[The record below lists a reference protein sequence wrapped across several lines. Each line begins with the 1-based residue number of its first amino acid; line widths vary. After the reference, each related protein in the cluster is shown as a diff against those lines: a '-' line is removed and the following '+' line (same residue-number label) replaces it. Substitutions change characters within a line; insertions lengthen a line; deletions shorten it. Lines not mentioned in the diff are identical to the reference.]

1 MTSFLQQILTV
12 HLAVFSHASARAPFH
27 VTEPATYYA
36 PVQETVIDHIPAPE
50 PPTVQL
56 SGRCKG
62 VAHNYQR
69 AVAALVSCAALC
81 DCDMRCDYWSY
92 CSAGGARGRGPH
104 QAHCYLYPRHEC
116 TSLLYKG
123 AESPWVT
130 GHYST
135 LSPSCPWLFNK
146 IFLWNGIVL

>member
-1 MTSFLQQILTV
+1 MTSILRQILTI
-12 HLAVFSHASARAPFH
+12 HLTVFGYVSAKPPSLVVR
-27 VTEPATYYA
+27 
-36 PVQETVIDHIPAPE
+36 
-50 PPTVQL
+50 PPTLKL
-56 SGRCKG
+56 SGRCAG
-62 VAHNYQR
+62 LAHNYQR
-69 AVAALVSCAALC
+69 AVSDLASCAALC
-81 DCDMRCDYWSY
+81 DCDVRCDYWSY
-92 CSAGGARGRGPH
+92 YCSAGGARGPH

-123 AESPWVT
+123 AQSPWVT

>member
-69 AVAALVSCAALC
+69 AVADVASCAALC

-123 AESPWVT
+123 HGSLLHPF
-130 GHYST
+130 T
-135 LSPSCPWLFNK
+135 LLSLA
-146 IFLWNGIVL
+146 LQ